1 MESSLNLALPLTPS
15 QGPYPLIPPREL
27 QISPCLK
34 AGLKRPLQMEGV
46 CAVAPARL
54 PSEFLLVEGRKESC
68 QPLKS
73 ERKKGLF
80 KRLKVTRIRAR
91 GIRLQRQMG
100 YQANFLDSSP
110 STHTHHQ
117 VQCPVW
123 TGASL
128 LHPSELRM
136 FSDHQHSHSCYGFTL
151 NWSHALI

>member
-34 AGLKRPLQMEGV
+34 ACLKRPLQMEGV
-46 CAVAPARL
+46 SEVAPARL

-110 STHTHHQ
+110 TTHTPSGSVSCLDRSISAAPIRTEDVLRPPAFPQ
-117 VQCPVW
+117 
-123 TGASL
+123 L
-128 LHPSELRM
+128 LWFH
-136 FSDHQHSHSCYGFTL
+136 T
-151 NWSHALI
+151 